1 MSATSRPFEDILDQ
15 DQTVQIVLSDLRSTL
30 SDDEIIKFQNNFE
43 IAFAIDLILS
53 FNLIISDV
61 RINSHLTEF
70 LITLIFTS
78 SKTGIILFYI
88 ILELP
93 SEKNLKKAVNVD

>member
-1 MSATSRPFEDILDQ
+1 MKILSPGGKLISGLMSATSRPFEDNLDQ

-53 FNLIISDV
+53 FNLIISV
-61 RINSHLTEF
+61 Y
-70 LITLIFTS
+70 
-78 SKTGIILFYI
+78 K
-88 ILELP
+88 
-93 SEKNLKKAVNVD
+93 